1 MTDVRQNFSLIAG
14 DDIYVDY
21 GITPPPPE
29 PIDLTQADMTW
40 TAYPQV
46 RGVPDKTMAVI
57 VKTRAGGGIEIVDS
71 ANYLFKVDLESDDTM
86 QLSGNYYY
94 EIVIINPAD
103 NNARSTP
110 TLGTMTVTNTA
121 DPVNLVAFKSMFPQ
135 MQSADDA
142 TLQTALDEA
151 SLFVDDT
158 WTDTDIAFATFA
170 LAAHFVSV
178 GETVAATGGQT
189 VTSERIGQISVSYA
203 ATAAGTTTGGY
214 PSLSTTPYG
223 LLFLNL
229 MQRNSAGIAIA

>member
-14 DDIYVDY
+14 DDIDVDY
-21 GITPPPPE
+21 AITPPPPT

-46 RGVPDKTMAVI
+46 RGVADKTQAVI
-57 VKTRAGGGIEIVDS
+57 TKTRAGGGIAITDS
-71 ANYLFKVDLESDDTM
+71 ANYLFKVDLNGADTM

-94 EIVIINPAD
+94 EIVILNPAD

-135 MQSADDA
+135 VQSADDA
-142 TLQTALDEA
+142 TLQTAIDEA
-151 SLFVDDT
+151 ALFVDDS
-158 WTDTDIAFATFA
+158 WNEGDIAFATFA

-203 ATAAGTTTGGY
+203 ATAAGAITSGY

-223 LLFLNL
+223 LLFLSL
-229 MQRNSAGIAIA
+229 LRRNSPGIAIV